1 MRFETGMLVVHPVY
15 GVCKVEHIGP
25 VDVKLDKSQRSFYRL
40 APVYDS
46 KSTLYVHVEVE
57 NFYLRPVMTRQSAEE
72 LVSQIPTMEPDKIT
86 NEKERE
92 KIFKEMLHTGDH
104 RDTIRV
110 IKTIYKRR
118 QDRMRAGKKNM
129 SMDEKYLGIARDRLN
144 GELAVALGI
153 EKSGVDAYISDMLE
167 K

>member
-1 MRFETGMLVVHPVY
+1 MRFETGMLVVHPVH

-40 APVYDS
+40 APVYDP
-46 KSTLYVHVEVE
+46 KSRLFVPVDGD
-57 NFYLRPVMTRQSAEE
+57 NFDLRPVMTKQSAEE
-72 LVSQIPTMEPDKIT
+72 LVRQIPQMEPVLIT
-86 NEKERE
+86 NEKDRE
-92 KIFKEMLHTGDH
+92 KVFKELLHTGDH

-129 SMDEKYLGIARDRLN
+129 SMDEKYLGIARERLN
-144 GELAVALGI
+144 GELAIALGI
-153 EKSGVDAYISDMLE
+153 ERSGVDAYISSILE
-167 K
+167 E

>member
-46 KSTLYVHVEVE
+46 KSKLFIPVDGE
-57 NFYLRPVMTRQSAEE
+57 NFDLRPVMTRQSVEE
-72 LVSQIPTMEPDKIT
+72 LVSQIPTVEPVKIT
-86 NEKERE
+86 NEKDRER
-92 KIFKEMLHTGDH
+92 IFKEMLHTGDH
-104 RDTIRV
+104 WDTIRV

-129 SMDEKYLGIARDRLN
+129 SMDEKYLSIARDRLN

-167 K
+167 R

>member
-25 VDVKLDKSQRSFYRL
+25 VDVKLDKSQRSFYKL

-46 KSTLYVHVEVE
+46 KSRLFVPVDGE
-57 NFYLRPVMTRQSAEE
+57 NYDLRPVMTKQSAEE
-72 LVSQIPTMEPDKIT
+72 LVRQIPEMEPITIT
-86 NEKERE
+86 NEKDRE
-92 KIFKEMLHTGDH
+92 KVFKELLHTGDH

-129 SMDEKYLGIARDRLN
+129 SMDEKYLSIARERLN
-144 GELAVALGI
+144 GELAIALGI
-153 EKSGVDAYISDMLE
+153 DRNGVDAYISDYLE
-167 K
+167 N